1 MAKHPRL
8 SVCLHCFNWLQ
19 AIRLLATRG
28 HYSIDL
34 IIGYVVAAFVS
45 SPAERLGL
53 YYSRGIQP
61 VLPGIVETFEIL
73 VGVSVAELS
82 RSNNSAQY
90 CENQEGKGNAI
101 SQTTSLQADDGMGSH
116 DDLYNVQSETSVRIV
131 VDIVANIAQ
140 MSKSNTTNAGT
151 NIYK

>member
-34 IIGYVVAAFVS
+34 IIVYVVESFVS
-45 SPAERLGL
+45 TPTERLGL

-61 VLPGIVETFEIL
+61 VLPGIVEMFGIK
-73 VGVSVAELS
+73 VGVSAAELS
-82 RSNNSAQY
+82 RSNINTQH
-90 CENQEGKGNAI
+90 CEHQEDTEKAI
-101 SQTTSLQADDGMGSH
+101 SQATSLQADDGMSSYDNLH
-116 DDLYNVQSETSVRIV
+116 NVPSELSVRIS
-131 VDIVANIAQ
+131 VDIVAKAMPEQ
-140 MSKSNTTNAGT
+140 MR
-151 NIYK
+151 